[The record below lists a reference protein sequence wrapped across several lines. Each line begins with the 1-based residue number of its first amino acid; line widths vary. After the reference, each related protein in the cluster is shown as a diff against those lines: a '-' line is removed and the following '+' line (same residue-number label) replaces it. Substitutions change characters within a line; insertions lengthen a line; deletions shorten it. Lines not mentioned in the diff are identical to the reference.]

1 MAVLEKIRNNGPLIV
16 GVIAV
21 ALAGFVLT
29 DGLQSAGT
37 WFQADQQNVLE
48 VNGKSV
54 SILDFDEKLKT
65 QQELYEGRS
74 GQHLTDEMRQ
84 QLNNSIAEEYI
95 GSIAIDQ
102 LTEQIGLQVTPAEV
116 YALLTGDRVT
126 PSMAANQFFAQ
137 FGIDIQ
143 NKEAVNQ
150 LISQLG
156 ERQFASLSP
165 QEQASYAP
173 IRQQWR
179 MLQQSVLS
187 ERKAQKLLTLL
198 SRSYKVSKVDQE
210 ITQGKGS
217 RTVDFVRAST
227 MTAALSDSTLRAT
240 DAEIKKYYDEHPNL
254 YLSSRPSTELNLISM
269 QVRPSATD
277 YEEAKKLHQEA
288 YNELSSAST
297 KEDIESALRNHGD
310 QQFYSQAYL
319 TANELEEVLRGAGAT
334 TTEIE
339 FVQTAEVG
347 ATNTTPLIGDKYTM
361 VKLLGKKSG
370 AEAVSIRM
378 IALDST
384 NRAKSEELKAQ
395 VKAGAD
401 FAALAREHSVD
412 PATKENGGLITVP
425 MGYGIQVSEIT
436 EYMASQIGL
445 EKVYQEP
452 FGSVIEV
459 DNGNIKFLIQASEAK
474 GAVSKYQVAA
484 VSIPVTFSNK
494 TYNDAYATLNKI
506 LGEGGSFDTMAE
518 KAQSAGLDVARGIA
532 VDASSAIAGNIPSS
546 RQIVSWALKAKEG
559 DTAEQLYTCG
569 SDYLAIAHVSKHIE
583 AGIAPLS
590 TVRPAIAARI
600 EQEKAGAKLVA
611 DLSAK
616 GLTSL
621 EAYAQELGV
630 SVETREGVDY
640 LVRGSE
646 PAEFNGASMTT
657 AIGSLSKPFYAAGYV
672 YVVKPT
678 SAEAYNEAIAKAQ
691 SLQQAQDKGR
701 SLGQSA
707 LYSYISKLKVTDNRA
722 RFY

>member
-16 GVIAV
+16 GAIAV

-29 DGLQSAGT
+29 DGLRSAST

-48 VNGKSV
+48 VNGRSV
-54 SILDFDEKLKT
+54 SILDFDEKLKA
-65 QQELYEGRS
+65 QQELYERRS
-74 GQHLTDEMRQ
+74 SQHLTDEMRQ

-95 GSIAIDQ
+95 GNIAIEQ
-102 LTEQIGLQVTPAEV
+102 LAEQVGLQVTPAEV

-126 PSMAANQFFAQ
+126 PSMAASQFFAQ
-137 FGIDIQ
+137 FGINIQ

-156 ERQFASLSP
+156 ERQFSSLSP
-165 QEQASYAP
+165 QEQASFAP
-173 IRQQWR
+173 IRQQWKL
-179 MLQQSVLS
+179 LQQSVLN
-187 ERKAQKLLTLL
+187 ERKAQKLLALL

-227 MTAALSDSTLRAT
+227 MTTALSDSTLRAT
-240 DAEIKKYYDEHPNL
+240 DAEIKKYYDEHPNF

-288 YNELSSAST
+288 YNELSSANT
-297 KEDIESALRNHGD
+297 KEDIESVLRNHGD

-319 TANELEEVLRGAGAT
+319 TANELEEVLRSAGAT

-339 FVQTAEVG
+339 FVQTTEVG

-361 VKLLGKKSG
+361 VKLVGKKSG
-370 AEAVSIRM
+370 PESVSIRI

-384 NRAKSEELKAQ
+384 NLAKAEDLKAQ

-401 FAALAREHSVD
+401 FATLAREHSVD

-425 MGYGIQVSEIT
+425 MAYGAQVSEIT

-445 EKVYQEP
+445 DKVYQEP
-452 FGSVIEV
+452 FGSVIEI
-459 DNGNIKFLIQASEAK
+459 DNGNIKFLVQASDLK
-474 GAVSKYQVAA
+474 GTVSKYLVAA

-518 KAQSAGLDVARGIA
+518 KAQNAGLDVARGVA

-546 RQIVSWALKAKEG
+546 RQIVSWALKSKEG
-559 DTAEQLYTCG
+559 DIAEQLYTCG
-569 SDYLAIAHVSKHIE
+569 SDYLAIAHVSKHIK
-583 AGIAPLS
+583 AGVAPLS
-590 TVRPAIAARI
+590 MVRNAVAARL

-630 SVETREGVDY
+630 SVETREAVDY

-646 PAEFNGASMTT
+646 PAEFNGAAMTT

-678 SAEAYNEAIAKAQ
+678 SAEAYNPTLADAQ
-691 SLQQAQDKGR
+691 SKQQAQDKGR